1 MTAQPWFPV
10 AFAIAWSLAVLGA
23 GGAVTNIGTW
33 YRALRKPPWQPPDWL
48 FGPAWTLIFIAA
60 SVAFVLAW
68 RAPEGEGRGTLVAA
82 YLVNGVFNFAW
93 SLLFFG
99 RRRPD
104 HALVEVG
111 GLWISI
117 AAMMAAVAAVR
128 PGALWLLVPYLAWVS
143 FAAVLNRTIVR
154 LNAPFA

>member
-1 MTAQPWFPV
+1 MTGAHWFPV

-23 GGAVTNIGTW
+23 GGAVTDIGTW
-33 YRALRKPPWQPPDWL
+33 YRSLRKPPWQPPNWL
-48 FGPAWTLIFIAA
+48 FGPAWTLIFVAA
-60 SVAFVLAW
+60 SAAFVLAW
-68 RAPEGEGRGTLVAA
+68 RAPGGEGRGMLVAA
-82 YLVNGVFNFAW
+82 YVVNGILNFVW

-111 GLWISI
+111 VLWISI
-117 AAMMAAVAAVR
+117 AAMMAAVVAVR
-128 PGALWLLVPYLAWVS
+128 PGAAWLLVPYLAWVS